1 MQADRVVI
9 QGIQTIA
16 MERQKVDTE
25 HIQPKE
31 CLIETKVSLISA
43 GTELSRVYG
52 LKQGATYPS
61 YPGYC
66 AVGKVLQVGDDVK
79 DVQPD
84 DRVLFSGTHA
94 SVQLFD
100 REHSDGGV
108 LYRLDPQTSDEE
120 GALLMM
126 GWIAMNGILPAEV
139 KPGDCVVVMGLGML
153 GLLCSIYYQQ
163 MGVRVIA
170 VEPVA
175 HRAQLARKAGIK
187 EIVDCSPEVQVAE
200 ILAKCG
206 AKGADIVV
214 DASGLSACIETAMV
228 VAAPY
233 GQVLLMGS
241 PRTPYEGNLT
251 NAFSHIHMKM
261 LTVIGCLNRR
271 YPYQAKEGS
280 RLSMVRSMRYIE
292 ELLQKKIIDA
302 DLLITH
308 RIAPN
313 AEQLMQAY
321 DGLMYHKET
330 YSGVIIDWE
339 RKN

>member
-1 MQADRVVI
+1 
-9 QGIQTIA
+9 
-16 MERQKVDTE
+16 
-25 HIQPKE
+25 
-31 CLIETKVSLISA
+31 
-43 GTELSRVYG
+43 
-52 LKQGATYPS
+52 
-61 YPGYC
+61 
-66 AVGKVLQVGDDVK
+66 
-79 DVQPD
+79 
-84 DRVLFSGTHA
+84 
-94 SVQLFD
+94 
-100 REHSDGGV
+100 
-108 LYRLDPQTSDEE
+108 
-120 GALLMM
+120 
-126 GWIAMNGILPAEV
+126 MNGILPAEV

-261 LTVIGCLNRR
+261 LVHHFLSRKIDM
-271 YPYQAKEGS
+271 YFYQHHFLALQLILQLIHQSSQK
-280 RLSMVRSMRYIE
+280 
-292 ELLQKKIIDA
+292 LLDTFCIYFCVLHLQ
-302 DLLITH
+302 
-308 RIAPN
+308 
-313 AEQLMQAY
+313 
-321 DGLMYHKET
+321 
-330 YSGVIIDWE
+330 
-339 RKN
+339 